1 MAVTQVIG
9 MVFHHL
15 DNAEAL
21 SFQCLR
27 DAEAA
32 YPGLGV
38 RTDCAQARE
47 CFVVPHKRRRAGRFP
62 AQSGCGFPRSPLA
75 RRTFRQGVGE
85 IAEYSFCRLSSTG
98 LRGLP

>member
-15 DNAEAL
+15 DSAEPL

-32 YPGLGV
+32 YPGLDV

-47 CFVVPHKRRRAGRFP
+47 
-62 AQSGCGFPRSPLA
+62 
-75 RRTFRQGVGE
+75 
-85 IAEYSFCRLSSTG
+85 
-98 LRGLP
+98 